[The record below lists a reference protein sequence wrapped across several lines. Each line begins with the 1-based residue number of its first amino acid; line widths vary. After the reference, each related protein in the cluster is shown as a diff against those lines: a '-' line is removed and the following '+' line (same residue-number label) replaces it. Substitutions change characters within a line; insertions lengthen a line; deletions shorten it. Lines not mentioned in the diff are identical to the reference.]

1 MIFQLISLDGLK
13 FDGDAYEVLV
23 PTTDGDIA
31 VLHNHEPL
39 ISALRPG
46 IITVRKKASD
56 SNDSREVFAAYGGV
70 LEVQEGGFVRVLVD
84 SAEHSEDINA
94 AEAQKALEAA
104 EKHKAEAKDQVSLD
118 HAQHLIDRQV
128 VRLNVANLK
137 IKRRG

>member
-1 MIFQLISLDGLK
+1 MIFQLISLDGMK
-13 FDGDAYEVLV
+13 FDGEAYEVLI

-46 IITVRKKASD
+46 VISVRSKVGGEPEIFAS
-56 SNDSREVFAAYGGV
+56 YGGV

-84 SAEHSEDINA
+84 AAEHGEEIST

-104 EKHKAEAKDQVSLD
+104 QKLKADAKDQVSLD
-118 HAQHLIDRQV
+118 HAQALIDRQI

-137 IKRRG
+137 IKRRS